1 MEENMKEIQ
10 LYLEQGEKY
19 SDKQERYFMIPNWLF
34 DEGEYIDLDVYER
47 IALIYIIRLVNK
59 KDNSQGKGDIFFLS
73 SEQLAKVCNF
83 SLGKSKAVLKKLQEN
98 GFIKKIKTGNNLI
111 GRANTYKV
119 LNLQPEYVE
128 GIEVT
133 LEEVRQN
140 LSEEEFDEI
149 LFRCKGV
156 AYYYEDEKSYSHR
169 KALPLLIDT
178 SSGEVGCL
186 IN

>member
-1 MEENMKEIQ
+1 MQLKSKI
-10 LYLEQGEKY
+10 LYLKQGKKY
-19 SDKQERYFMIPNWLF
+19 SNAKELYFMVPNWIF

-47 IALIYIIRLVNK
+47 MALLYIIRLVNK
-59 KDNSQGKGDIFFLS
+59 KDDSQGKGDIFFLS

-83 SLGKSKAVLKKLQEN
+83 SIGKAKLVLKKLQEN

-111 GRANTYKV
+111 GKANTYKV

-133 LEEVRQN
+133 LEEVREN

-186 IN
+186 ISG